1 LGDPC
6 TGLPG
11 SDCWK
16 GAWVARAPARVAAD
30 FTFASS
36 LTTFLIGPMYSRIA
50 TSDAWFT
57 GLFHC
62 VLSVDVMA
70 NAGCCLVLG
79 GLVGKTKNAEEQFAS
94 VGEQVQKRHERQIR
108 ARLVEAA
115 RSKLKLGQR
124 RR

>member
-1 LGDPC
+1 MAL
-6 TGLPG
+6 
-11 SDCWK
+11 
-16 GAWVARAPARVAAD
+16 APARVAAD

-36 LTTFLIGPMYSRIA
+36 LTTLLIGPMYSRIA

-70 NAGCCLVLG
+70 NTGCCLVLS

-94 VGEQVQKRHERQIR
+94 VGGQVQKRHERQIR

-115 RSKLKLGQR
+115 RSKPGPAAALAALMEGKDADVAIAFCQG
-124 RR
+124 